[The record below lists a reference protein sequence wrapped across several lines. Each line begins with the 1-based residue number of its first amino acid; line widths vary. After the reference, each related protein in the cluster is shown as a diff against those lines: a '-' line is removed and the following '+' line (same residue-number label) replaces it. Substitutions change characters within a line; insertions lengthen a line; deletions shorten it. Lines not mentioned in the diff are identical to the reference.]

1 MTFGLYPS
9 LVFCRLLT
17 IKPRHQIPSAVL
29 LISVNKQLPV
39 NAKIAYSILTQESCT
54 LMAVSKEHYV
64 ALLQNDDST
73 NAMLDGFQEGES
85 HVLPVNKPRRYNIT
99 TIMLS
104 ITILLLLTIVIGQN
118 VALSRSKQ
126 PSLSMSTTSSVQSDS
141 LG

>member
-1 MTFGLYPS
+1 
-9 LVFCRLLT
+9 
-17 IKPRHQIPSAVL
+17 
-29 LISVNKQLPV
+29 
-39 NAKIAYSILTQESCT
+39 
-54 LMAVSKEHYV
+54 MAVSKEHYV